1 MYGSYDGTKQYHQGG
16 SQMICNNCGKEIEYD
31 FMIETECADCYG
43 LTNKQEDL
51 ILSRKNE

>member
-1 MYGSYDGTKQYHQGG
+1 
-16 SQMICNNCGKEIEYD
+16 MICNNCGKEIEYD